1 MKREMRIINFITED
15 NVKLFDVETMRKIL
29 GVSRSKVQREIKRNN
44 LSEILTYKNQNL
56 YSQNTLFSLMETI
69 LIEKLNNDRLP
80 ENKNYSRKDR
90 QE

>member
-29 GVSRSKVQREIKRNN
+29 GVSRSKVQREIKRNK

>member
-80 ENKNYSRKDR
+80 ENKNYSRKNR

>member
-56 YSQNTLFSLMETI
+56 YSQNTLFSLMERI